1 MNQNKFVEVTCP
13 VCEEKRMARDD
24 VVKKITK
31 AGRPLNCKPCN
42 NRLRFA
48 DKDHPRKGTGIKN
61 NPDLEYT
68 RRSYY
73 KAQRRVRLG
82 AKHHKCYANVLFKFS
97 SLQELIDC
105 IGIRPQGATLD
116 RVDPLGHYEAS
127 NVRWATMAEQRKNC
141 MPRNYWKD
149 K

>member
-61 NPDLEYT
+61 NPDLIILIGVAISEL
-68 RRSYY
+68 RS
-73 KAQRRVRLG
+73 
-82 AKHHKCYANVLFKFS
+82 HEANFS
-97 SLQELIDC
+97 Q
-105 IGIRPQGATLD
+105 
-116 RVDPLGHYEAS
+116 
-127 NVRWATMAEQRKNC
+127 
-141 MPRNYWKD
+141 
-149 K
+149 